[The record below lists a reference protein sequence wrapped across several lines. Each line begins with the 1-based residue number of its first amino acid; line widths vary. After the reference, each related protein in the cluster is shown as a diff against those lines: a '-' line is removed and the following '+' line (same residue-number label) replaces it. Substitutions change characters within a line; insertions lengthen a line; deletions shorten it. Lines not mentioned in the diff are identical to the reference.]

1 MNWIEAIILGIVQG
15 LTEFLPVSSS
25 GHLEIGQV
33 LLGTDVTQNLTFTVV
48 VHGATV
54 LSTIVVFFSEIV
66 KLLREGLTLRYNDST
81 KYIMKILLSMIPV
94 LIVGLLFREEV
105 ESFFLGD
112 LRFVGFMLLVTAL
125 FLGLASLH
133 RKEGKKNIPF
143 TDALI
148 IGIAQAL
155 AVIPGISRSGAT
167 ISTGVILGNK
177 REEVARFSFLMV
189 LLPIIGANLI
199 DILQMEKTPG
209 SSINGGVLLAGF
221 LSAFISG
228 LFACRWM
235 INIVKRGKLVYF
247 AVYCVILGLIAI
259 IFANN

>member
-33 LLGTDVTQNLTFTVV
+33 LLGTDINQSLTFTVV

-66 KLLREGLTLRYNDST
+66 KLLKEGLTFRYNEST
-81 KYIMKILLSMIPV
+81 KYILKIFLSMVPV
-94 LIVGLLFREEV
+94 LIIGLLFEEQV
-105 ESFFLGD
+105 ETLFGGN
-112 LRFVGFMLLVTAL
+112 LRFVGSMLLVTAL
-125 FLGLASLH
+125 LLGLTSL
-133 RKEGKKNIPF
+133 KKQEGQKHIPF
-143 TDALI
+143 VDALI
-148 IGIAQAL
+148 IGVAQAL

-167 ISTGVILGNK
+167 ISTGVLLGNK
-177 REEVARFSFLMV
+177 REDVARFSFLMV
-189 LLPIIGANLI
+189 LLPIIGANLL
-199 DILQMEKTPG
+199 DILKMKDAPAG
-209 SSINGGVLLAGF
+209 GINGSVLIIGF
-221 LSAFISG
+221 LAAFISG

-235 INIVKRGKLVYF
+235 INIVKRGKLIYF

-259 IFANN
+259 IFA